1 MNLPTPRRSRAWRK
15 SAGLQLSNV
24 KLERRNA
31 EPNYYDVNA
40 SLIHYGDHKAVQVIC
55 HDVTEREKLAVHLR
69 HHAENLENE
78 VQQRTR
84 DLRDSQTRLVQ
95 QEKMAAL
102 GRLVAGVAHEMNTPI
117 GTITSNA
124 DTLARSLVKLRGILT
139 SDASPEEIR
148 NNRPLNQVLT
158 VLDDISRINGLA
170 CERIVAIVGSL
181 RNFARLD
188 EAELKTAD
196 LHEGLDSTLT
206 LVQHELKNRVTVKKE
221 YGDIPPIRCHP
232 NQINQVFMNLL
243 VNASQAVKEKG
254 EITIR
259 TAREADIVSVQISD
273 TGVGIPPNKPAEY
286 LRSGFYHEGSWSR
299 HRARSLDLFQDRARP
314 RRPD

>member
-1 MNLPTPRRSRAWRK
+1 MSSPAAIGQTTI
-15 SAGLQLSNV
+15 
-24 KLERRNA
+24 
-31 EPNYYDVNA
+31 VN
-40 SLIHYGDHKAVQVIC
+40 
-55 HDVTEREKLAVHLR
+55 DVTEREKLASHLR
-69 HHAENLENE
+69 HHAENLQNE

-148 NNRPLNQVLT
+148 NNRPLNQVLA

-188 EAELKTAD
+188 VDGA
-196 LHEGLDSTLT
+196 G
-206 LVQHELKNRVTVKKE
+206 NRRYPGPV
-221 YGDIPPIRCHP
+221 GGGIFCHR
-232 NQINQVFMNLL
+232 Q
-243 VNASQAVKEKG
+243 
-254 EITIR
+254 
-259 TAREADIVSVQISD
+259 
-273 TGVGIPPNKPAEY
+273 
-286 LRSGFYHEGSWSR
+286 
-299 HRARSLDLFQDRARP
+299 
-314 RRPD
+314 